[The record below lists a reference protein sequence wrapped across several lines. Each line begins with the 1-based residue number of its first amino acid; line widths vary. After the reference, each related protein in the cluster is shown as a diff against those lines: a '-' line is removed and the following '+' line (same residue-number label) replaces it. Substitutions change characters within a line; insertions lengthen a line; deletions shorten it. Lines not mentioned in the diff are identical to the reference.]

1 MMPRDV
7 LRVKRRLSLA
17 AIAAAAGVL
26 GFSPSAQAQIRVGEN
41 FRVTSDAN
49 PFRAKD
55 QVALAINPANAQ
67 HIVEVNENKL
77 TQVCEGTRSL
87 DGGATWSDAFTL
99 PTPAPDT
106 GAGPLPFGP
115 GCNAF
120 QTVEFGNANAVY
132 TIAAAPRVNPDGTTQ
147 GNSSLVYKSTDGGLT
162 WQPGVVA
169 LSGGRTATGNTSD
182 TGGPSYSR
190 PVLTVDRG
198 AGTGGADRVYAVARD
213 LTGIGNSNATCPLL
227 GRPKPTPTCASVRMA
242 VSNDGG
248 STFGPVVKVS
258 PDFVPIAEVT
268 EPVIG
273 RDRDALSVAFRTTGV
288 VPNPAGAGF
297 VTGPSGLLQ
306 VARSTDRGQTFG
318 AASNVAQVN
327 SQGRLNSSHT
337 IPQPSSG
344 SSQPR
349 LAADRRNDNLY
360 IVYIQ
365 GNDPGPSSAFAGAD
379 HFIAPD
385 ASVFFQRSTNQG
397 ATWSA
402 PKKVNDSTVLPGT
415 PIVQTRRPD
424 VAVAP
429 NGRVDVVWHDRRHWY
444 QGPGERNC
452 VHTHIRCDDSRL
464 GDTYYANSVNAGDT
478 FSPNRRISDQSQN
491 NDVGYD
497 YRSGG
502 YWDYGPQIATMG
514 NSQLLVGWMDS
525 REGSSDSDNLDTYLA
540 KVDLEA
546 SGAAPQTKVDK
557 PDAVSRAIAISNRAY
572 EGGNEG
578 LLTGVFATR
587 VATRVVI
594 VNEND
599 VAGALA
605 AGVLARASLATVLLS
620 PAGGLP
626 ANVKAEVSRLNPDGA
641 FIVGDGSKLSEQVRA
656 DLADT
661 GINPLKIDRVAG
673 DGDAGT
679 AAAMAG
685 LMDRREQ
692 PERDTQAP
700 AFDAAV
706 IVNPA
711 GPDAVAA
718 AGLAAARRL
727 PILFVSASAIPKAT
741 SDALA
746 ALNINKTLVI
756 GGPGQVGESV
766 KGDPA
771 LPSATRLGGSD
782 QFETSR
788 AVVAESVARGLP
800 GNVVY
805 AADGAK
811 PMDAALLGGLAGRAS
826 GVMMLAPAPLASTA
840 PNRAS
845 AFGLNSVDQ
854 FVLVDTTASTPPV
867 PDPPKPP
874 PPGTT
879 IPGITPKPPVSA
891 SRLPAKLRVE
901 RARASNGRLSL
912 LVRTTAAATGTLR
925 FTYRAAGRTTVF
937 SQSIKNGT
945 VIVSRRL
952 SGSQAR
958 LSTGILD
965 ITYAGN
971 TRVRRD
977 AVRVR
982 AATRSPALVRKTA
995 RIVSGRL
1002 QVSGTISRL
1011 ARGVVRIRLGYDA
1024 GNGTVNFL
1032 NYRAPIKNG
1041 TWRLSESLPAAA
1053 RKGGQ
1058 LSIQFTG
1065 LFRPQIAGGQTEK
1078 QVP

>member
-17 AIAAAAGVL
+17 AIAAAAAGVL
-26 GFSPSAQAQIRVGEN
+26 GFSPSAQAQMRVGEN

-49 PFRAKD
+49 AVRAKD

-67 HIVEVNENKL
+67 HIVVVNEDKL
-77 TQVCEGTRSL
+77 NQVCEGTRSL
-87 DGGATWSDAFTL
+87 DGGATWSDAVPL
-99 PTPAPDT
+99 PTPAPNT
-106 GAGPLPFGP
+106 GAGDLPFGP

-162 WQPGVVA
+162 WRPGVVA
-169 LSGGRTATGNTSD
+169 LSGGMTATGNTSD
-182 TGGPSYSR
+182 TGGPSYSQ

-213 LTGIGNSNATCPLL
+213 LTGNGNNNATCPLL
-227 GRPKPTPTCASVRMA
+227 GRPATPTCPSVRMA

-273 RDRDALSVAFRTTGV
+273 RDAVSVAFRTIGV
-288 VPNPAGAGF
+288 RPNPAGAGF
-297 VTGPSGLLQ
+297 VPGPSGLLQ
-306 VARSTDRGQTFG
+306 VARSTDQGQTFG

-337 IPQPSSG
+337 IPQPSFS

-365 GNDPGPSSAFAGAD
+365 GNNPGPSSAFAGAD

-385 ASVFFQRSTNQG
+385 ASVFFQRSTNRG

-424 VAVAP
+424 VQVAP
-429 NGRVDVVWHDRRHWY
+429 ENGRVDIVWHDRRHWY

-478 FSPNRRISDQSQN
+478 FSPNRRISDRSQN

-502 YWDYGPQIATMG
+502 YWDYGPQIAEMA
-514 NSQLLVGWMDS
+514 NNNQLLVGWMDS

-546 SGAAPQTKVDK
+546 SGAAPQTKIDK
-557 PDAVSRAIAISNRAY
+557 PDAVSRSIAISNRAY

-605 AGVLARASLATVLLS
+605 AGVLARANLATVLLS

-626 ANVKAEVSRLNPDGA
+626 ANVRAEVSRLNPDGA

-685 LMDRREQ
+685 LMDRRLPQEK
-692 PERDTQAP
+692 DTQAP

-711 GPDAVAA
+711 GPDAAAA

-727 PILFVSASAIPKAT
+727 PILFVSANAIPKAT

-756 GGPGQVGESV
+756 GGPAQVSDSV
-766 KGDPA
+766 KGQ
-771 LPSATRLGGSD
+771 LPNATRLGGGD

-854 FVLVDTTASTPPV
+854 FVLVDTSPGAGPGPGPAPGPGV
-867 PDPPKPP
+867 
-874 PPGTT
+874 PPGIVTPRPT
-879 IPGITPKPPVSA
+879 IAA
-891 SRLPAKLRVE
+891 SKLPAKLRVE
-901 RARASNGRLSL
+901 RARVRNGRLSVL
-912 LVRTTAAATGTLR
+912 IRTTAAATGTLR
-925 FTYRAAGRTTVF
+925 FTYRAAGRTVRF

-945 VIVSRRL
+945 VIVTRRL

-958 LSTGILD
+958 LLTGILD

-971 TRVRRD
+971 ARVRRD

-982 AATRSPALVRKTA
+982 AANRSPALVRKTA

-1024 GNGTVNFL
+1024 GNGTVKFL

-1041 TWRLSESLPAAA
+1041 AWRLSESLPAAA